1 MKKRKYPR
9 LSYEEI
15 EKILVGDAEAMNA
28 LMKLYTPYIKVL
40 SYGDKEIEDMVIAK
54 LMKAAMQLRFDY
66 ER

>member
-15 EKILVGDAEAMNA
+15 EKVLAGDAEAMNA
-28 LMKLYTPYIKVL
+28 LVKLYTPYIKVL

-54 LMKAAMQLRFDY
+54 LMKATMQFRFDY

>member
-28 LMKLYTPYIKVL
+28 LVKLYTPYIKVL
-40 SYGDKEIEDMVIAK
+40 SYGDKEIEDMVIA
-54 LMKAAMQLRFDY
+54 
-66 ER
+66 

>member
-1 MKKRKYPR
+1 M
-9 LSYEEI
+9 SYEEI

-28 LMKLYTPYIKVL
+28 LVKLYTPYIKVL

>member
-28 LMKLYTPYIKVL
+28 LVKLYTPYIKVL
-40 SYGDKEIEDMVIAK
+40 SMVTKK
-54 LMKAAMQLRFDY
+54 LKIW
-66 ER
+66 